1 MNAPATADASAVVDR
16 LRDEHGSQVFIT
28 DPAELRYYATDVYS
42 EGEPLLAV
50 LRPGS
55 TEQLAAVIAELTSA
69 GIAIIGRGGGM
80 SYTGGYLATRQPSVL
95 VDTGSLDRIVEVN
108 VEDAYVVVEAGV
120 TWKALKDR
128 LDPLGVRTPY
138 FGPMSGSHAT
148 VGGGMSQGAVFHG
161 SARYGCS
168 ADVVLGLQVVTA
180 TGEVVTTGS
189 AAAAGTT
196 PFFRWYGP
204 DLTGVFLGDCGMLG
218 IKTRIVLRLIPRHAH
233 IDYLSWQFR
242 DADGLFGALA
252 ALARHGLASEAA
264 AFDPALTRVRM
275 RRAGL
280 ASDVKSLGNV
290 IKKDGL
296 ISGLKLAVKGR
307 DIVDQEQF
315 SLHVTLEGDSAA
327 EVADRVARARK
338 LVDPL
343 GESVEPSIPKMMAA
357 NPFSAWNAMLGPQG
371 ERWAPVHA
379 LVPHSKAV
387 ATFNALQDLFARE
400 QQAMERH
407 GLFIGTLISSVGA
420 QVSLIEPCIYW
431 PDSHNA
437 FHVRTVD
444 ADHRE
449 RIGCPGENLEARA
462 AADRLKH
469 QIADTVRAQGAANLQ
484 LGKFYDYRE
493 GRDPAALALLDAIK
507 ARLDPNGLMNPGVL
521 R

>member
-1 MNAPATADASAVVDR
+1 MNTDATPSRAVIARLQSSCGDALV
-16 LRDEHGSQVFIT
+16 T
-28 DPAELRYYATDVYS
+28 DPAELAYFATDVYA

-50 LRPGS
+50 LRPTS
-55 TEQLAAVIAELTSA
+55 AEQLAAAVRVLTDA
-69 GIAIIGRGGGM
+69 GVAIVGRGGGM
-80 SYTGGYLATRQPSVL
+80 SYTGGYLAARQPTVL
-95 VDTGSLDRIVEVN
+95 VDTRALDRIVEIN

-120 TWKALKDR
+120 TWKALKDA

-138 FGPMSGSHAT
+138 FGTMSGSHAT
-148 VGGGMSQGAVFHG
+148 VGGGVSQGAVFHG

-180 TGEVVTTGS
+180 SGDILTTGS
-189 AAAAGTT
+189 AAAAGTS

-204 DLTGVFLGDCGMLG
+204 DLTGVFLGDCGLLG

-233 IDYLSWQFR
+233 IDYLSWQFK
-242 DADGLFGALA
+242 DAAALFAALG
-252 ALARHGLASEAA
+252 ALARHGLASETA

-280 ASDVKSLGNV
+280 GSDVKALGNV
-290 IKKDGL
+290 IRKGGL

-307 DIVDQEQF
+307 DIVDQDQF
-315 SLHVTLEGDSAA
+315 SLHTTLEGDSAA
-327 EVADRVARARK
+327 EVADRVARAHR
-338 LVDPL
+338 LVDGL
-343 GESVEPSIPKMMAA
+343 GESVEPSIAKMMAA
-357 NPFSAWNAMLGPQG
+357 NPFAAWNSMLGPQG

-387 ATFNALQDLFARE
+387 ELFEALQALFAGERE
-400 QQAMERH
+400 TMQRH

-420 QVSLIEPCIYW
+420 QVTLIEPCIYW

-444 ADHRE
+444 ADHRA
-449 RIGCPGENLEARA
+449 RIGCPGVHIEARA
-462 AADRLKH
+462 AADRLKRR
-469 QIADTVRAQGAANLQ
+469 IADTMRRHGAANLQ
-484 LGKFYDYRE
+484 LGKFYDYRA

-521 R
+521 AR